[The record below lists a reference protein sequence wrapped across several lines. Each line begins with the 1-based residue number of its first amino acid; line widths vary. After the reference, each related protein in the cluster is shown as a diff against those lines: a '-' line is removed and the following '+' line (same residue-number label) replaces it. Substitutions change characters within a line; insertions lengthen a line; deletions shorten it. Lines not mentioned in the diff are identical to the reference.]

1 MIFIQLNNQVIMQIN
16 FIPSIRPHLIN
27 SIQKNLFVLGGIL
40 VFACLIPDPSDVTEN
55 FAQKENA
62 VSEAIAHVQHDC
74 KKNKNSRKDEE
85 LLLQKQIPVD
95 DSYSSFTKLLQEK
108 GNASGRDFQ
117 ENESSTQ
124 IDTQPPLEPVIK
136 SIGLVE
142 AFLLP
147 GVIRYALTNACV
159 KTVSY
164 SFFMWLP
171 TYLSQGL
178 HWSDKQS
185 SSLSNCFDVGGV
197 IGTIITGVLSDLLVC
212 RSPVVSFSLIM
223 SMALVY
229 LYQAFASDCITNVV
243 LMLLI
248 GATLVGP
255 ASLITSV
262 ISTDLGRNERIAG
275 DTAAVATVSGIIDG
289 TGSLGAALGQFL
301 VGSISKYYG
310 WKYVFYFLNIMIGLG
325 FVSILTITVEE
336 IRAWRKKKRSEEKV

>member
-1 MIFIQLNNQVIMQIN
+1 MI
-16 FIPSIRPHLIN
+16 
-27 SIQKNLFVLGGIL
+27 
-40 VFACLIPDPSDVTEN
+40 FACLIPDPSDVTEN
-55 FAQKENA
+55 FAQKENV
-62 VSEAIAHVQHDC
+62 VSEAIIHVQHDC
-74 KKNKNSRKDEE
+74 KKNKNSRNDEE
-85 LLLQKQIPVD
+85 LLLEKQIPAD
-95 DSYSSFTKLLQEK
+95 DSCSSFAKLLQEK
-108 GNASGRDFQ
+108 DTSDKGFQ

-124 IDTQPPLEPVIK
+124 TDTQPPLEPVIK

-178 HWSDKQS
+178 RWSDKQS

-197 IGTIITGVLSDLLVC
+197 IGTIITGILSDLLVC

-223 SMALVY
+223 SMGLVY